1 MGPIEFVALI
11 ALGALWGASF
21 LLIRIGVP
29 DFGPIALVGV
39 RLAIASVLVLTYTRA
54 TGQSLP
60 RLHDWRRWLVVGAI
74 NTALPFVLFSVA
86 ELRVTASLGS
96 ILNATTPFFAAVL
109 GAVWLGQRLKRG
121 RVAGL
126 VIGLVGVVLVVGWD
140 VGLASGADYLA
151 ALAGLGGGA
160 SYAVGTLLV
169 RRLFPHEG
177 STTLAAGQQT
187 AAACL
192 MIPLG
197 AAWWPSTMPGTD
209 AWLAVVGLGVAT
221 TALAY
226 LLFFWLLARAGAL
239 AALSVTFIIPV
250 FGIGWGAAFLGEA
263 FGPMQVVGLVTILV
277 GVALV
282 NEVRL
287 PGRAAARQ

>member
-1 MGPIEFVALI
+1 MGPVEFAALI
-11 ALGALWGASF
+11 VLGALWGASF
-21 LLIRIGVP
+21 LLIRVGVP
-29 DFGPIALVGV
+29 DFGPVALVGV
-39 RLAIASVLVLTYTRA
+39 RLAIASSIVLAYARA
-54 TGQSLP
+54 TGYALP
-60 RLHDWRRWLVVGAI
+60 RMQDWRRWIVVGAI

-109 GAVWLGQRLKRG
+109 GVAWLGQRLARG
-121 RVAGL
+121 RVVGL
-126 VIGLVGVVLVVGWD
+126 LVGLLGVVLVVGWD
-140 VGLASGADYLA
+140 VGLESPADYLA

-169 RRLFPHEG
+169 RRLFPQAG

-187 AAACL
+187 AAAVL
-192 MIPLG
+192 MVPLG
-197 AAWWPSTMPGTD
+197 AVAWPDAMPGMG

-221 TALAY
+221 TAIAY
-226 LLFFWLLARAGAL
+226 LIFFWLLARAGAL
-239 AALSVTFIIPV
+239 AALSVTFIIPI
-250 FGIGWGAAFLGEA
+250 FGVGWGAAFLGEA

-287 PGRAAARQ
+287 PRLARA

>member
-1 MGPIEFVALI
+1 MGPIEFAGLI

-29 DFGPIALVGV
+29 DFGPVALVGV
-39 RLAIASVLVLTYTRA
+39 RLAIASAIVLGYSRA
-54 TGQSLP
+54 TSQSLP
-60 RLHDWRRWLVVGAI
+60 RVQDWRRWLVVGAI

-109 GAVWLGQRLKRG
+109 GAVWLGQRLARG

-126 VIGLVGVVLVVGWD
+126 AIGLIGVVLVVGWD
-140 VGLASGADYLA
+140 TGLSSPADYLA

-169 RRLFPHEG
+169 RRLFPHAG

-197 AAWWPSTMPGTD
+197 VAAWPAEMPGMA

-221 TALAY
+221 TAIAY
-226 LLFFWLLARAGAL
+226 LIFFWLLAKSGAL
-239 AALSVTFIIPV
+239 AALSVTFIIPI
-250 FGIGWGAAFLGEA
+250 FGVAWGAVFLGEA
-263 FGPMQVVGLVTILV
+263 FGPTQVVGLLTILF

-287 PGRAAARQ
+287 PGLSRA